1 MTFKPLAAGL
11 CAAAVA
17 LTAGSNALAQAP
29 KPAAA
34 APAPAAGGPPPVT
47 HGPALPNV
55 CIISVENAIGA
66 STVGRYV
73 DTRMQ
78 QIVAQ
83 TNAELTGEKNAID
96 GDAKS
101 LDARR
106 ATLDQSTL
114 EQQASALQVRA
125 NALQRKAQL
134 RDREI
139 SATEQKAVGRI
150 GQEMEPLIRQVYQQ
164 KNCSVLLQRTAVV
177 IANPAMDIT
186 PAVITA
192 LNAKITQFA
201 FDRER
206 LDGPGAAPAAVG
218 APPIVQTPGA
228 ARPAAPAK
236 K

>member
-17 LTAGSNALAQAP
+17 LTTGSSALAQ
-29 KPAAA
+29 AAA
-34 APAPAAGGPPPVT
+34 APAGPPPVT
-47 HGPALPNV
+47 HGAPIANM
-55 CIISVENAIGA
+55 CIISVESAIGG

-96 GDAKS
+96 ADAKS

-134 RDREI
+134 RDREV

-164 KNCSVLLQRTAVV
+164 KACSVLLQRTAVV

-186 PAVITA
+186 PQVIAA
-192 LNAKITQFA
+192 LNTKITQFA

-206 LDGPGAAPAAVG
+206 LDGPQAAAVGG

-228 ARPAAPAK
+228 APRPAPAK

>member
-1 MTFKPLAAGL
+1 MTFKPFVAGL
-11 CAAAVA
+11 SAVA
-17 LTAGSNALAQAP
+17 ALSVGASAFAQAP
-29 KPAAA
+29 AAPARAPAAA
-34 APAPAAGGPPPVT
+34 APQAAT
-47 HGPALPNV
+47 HGPPIANM
-55 CIISVENAIGA
+55 CIISVESAIGT
-66 STVGRYV
+66 STVGKYV

-96 GDAKS
+96 NDAKA
-101 LDARR
+101 LEGRR
-106 ATLDQSTL
+106 ATLDQSAL

-134 RDREI
+134 RDREV

-150 GQEMEPLIRQVYQQ
+150 GQEMSPLITQVYQQ
-164 KNCSVLLQRTAVV
+164 RNCSVLLQRTAVV

-186 PAVITA
+186 PQVVTA

-206 LDGPGAAPAAVG
+206 LDQPQAAGAAGG
-218 APPIVQTPGA
+218 APPIVQTPSP
-228 ARPAAPAK
+228 ARPAPK

>member
-1 MTFKPLAAGL
+1 MTFKPFTVGL
-11 CAAAVA
+11 CAAAIA
-17 LTAGSNALAQAP
+17 LTAGSSAFAQA
-29 KPAAA
+29 PAAA
-34 APAPAAGGPPPVT
+34 APPAVT
-47 HGPALPNV
+47 HGPPLPNM

-73 DTRMQ
+73 ETRMQ

-83 TNAELTGEKNAID
+83 TNAELSGEKNAID
-96 GDAKS
+96 ADAKA

-134 RDREI
+134 RDREVQ
-139 SATEQKAVGRI
+139 ATEQKAVGRI

-164 KNCSVLLQRTAVV
+164 KTCSVLLQRTAVV
-177 IANPAMDIT
+177 IASEAMNIT
-186 PAVITA
+186 PQVITA

-206 LDGPGAAPAAVG
+206 LDGPGAAAPGG

-228 ARPAAPAK
+228 TPRPPAPVK
-236 K
+236 R

>member
-1 MTFKPLAAGL
+1 MTFKPFTIGL

-17 LTAGSNALAQAP
+17 LTAGSSALAQAA
-29 KPAAA
+29 KPAAPAA
-34 APAPAAGGPPPVT
+34 APAAGPQAVT
-47 HGPALPNV
+47 HGPPIPNM
-55 CIISVENAIGA
+55 CIVSVENAIGA

-73 DTRMQ
+73 ETRMQ

-96 GDAKS
+96 ADAKA

-134 RDREI
+134 RDREV

-164 KNCSVLLQRTAVV
+164 KTCSVLLQRTAVV
-177 IANPAMDIT
+177 IANTAMDIT
-186 PAVITA
+186 PQVIAA

-206 LDGPGAAPAAVG
+206 LDGPAAAAAGG

-228 ARPAAPAK
+228 TPRPPAPVK
-236 K
+236 R